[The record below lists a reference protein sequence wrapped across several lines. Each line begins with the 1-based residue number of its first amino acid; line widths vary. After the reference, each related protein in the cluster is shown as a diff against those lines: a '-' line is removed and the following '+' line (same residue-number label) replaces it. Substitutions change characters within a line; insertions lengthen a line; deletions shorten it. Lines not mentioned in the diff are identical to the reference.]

1 MFFLNI
7 LPIHDAKEKVKLTK
21 KNWSTHAEK
30 GEELLPEHN
39 KIADVS
45 SLMDK
50 MTQIPFL

>member
-1 MFFLNI
+1 ML
-7 LPIHDAKEKVKLTK
+7 K
-21 KNWSTHAEK
+21 KARK
-30 GEELLPEHN
+30 LLPEHN